1 MPVFKVCSV
10 CLTCLFNNDTMFML
24 NRLQKGIQHMGRK
37 IGYARVSTS
46 GQELAPQVEALKQA
60 GAEEIIEEKKSG
72 KDLQRE
78 GILKVIE
85 VLEQGD
91 TLIVT
96 KLDRIAR
103 NVVDGIQLIDELISR
118 GVILHVI
125 NMGLF
130 DNSTTSKLIRNILL
144 SVAEWEREMI
154 LERQREGIEIAK
166 LNGKYKTKPKKYTD
180 SNPAL
185 IHALELMQN
194 RANNGMTVK
203 QICQITKVDRASL
216 YNKAKEKGIL

>member
-1 MPVFKVCSV
+1 
-10 CLTCLFNNDTMFML
+10 
-24 NRLQKGIQHMGRK
+24 MGRK
-37 IGYARVSTS
+37 IGYARVSTL
-46 GQELAPQVEALKQA
+46 GQELAPQLEALKQA
-60 GAEEIIEEKKSG
+60 GAEEIIQEKKSG
-72 KDLQRE
+72 KDLNRE
-78 GILKVIE
+78 GILQAIE
-85 VLEQGD
+85 RLEQGD
-91 TLIVT
+91 VLIVT

-103 NVVDGIQLIDELISR
+103 NVVDGIQLIDELISK

-125 NMGLF
+125 NMGVF

-166 LNGKYKTKPKKYTD
+166 QNGKYKTKPKKYTD
-180 SNPAL
+180 NNPAL
-185 IHALELMQN
+185 LHALELMKD
-194 RANNGMTVK
+194 RATNGMTVK